1 MGSIVLTCVD
11 DEKDPLSYLS
21 MFCLLLLPYSSTKGL
36 AEAFP
41 ESGLQIGLWLNGDQ
55 GCRDIMSGLLDE
67 NMYQLFDFIQSDLPE
82 SLPKVFLRVGYE
94 FDNPSFGYSGNPS
107 SYQDAFRKLVRTC
120 ENQMKYNICHEKIAF
135 VWHSWAAPRQI
146 NTSLVQFYP
155 GDDFVDWVGVSIF
168 QQLYPWA
175 NNNDDDDRKEDGGD
189 FAGGNILEVEE
200 VLDFA
205 KSRKKPIMIAEST
218 PFGGMDVLESNN
230 ISKRYL
236 EHSNNSSSS
245 SSSNDIWN
253 IWFQKTIDIINKYDI
268 SMWSY
273 INCDWDSQPMWK
285 GIGFGD
291 TRLSSSEDVMNHW
304 WDQILNNDNNND
316 NDNDNST
323 SRFLF
328 RIENCDDSELHD
340 PTATVVE
347 TDARTKYNKGD
358 SIYPQGIHDV
368 VPSSA
373 LLSKLVVGTGSM
385 PSNNNWRTNSFTS
398 LLSGKLSCL
407 LSVGG
412 LAVFLL
418 LRLVH
423 KTKQRCYHRVERP
436 SQPACDTCIIHANN
450 NNNDDFQ
457 RSYGSFEMKIS
468 NGPKKL
474 QFAL

>member
-1 MGSIVLTCVD
+1 M
-11 DEKDPLSYLS
+11 K
-21 MFCLLLLPYSSTKGL
+21 KGL

-41 ESGLQIGLWLNGDQ
+41 ESGLQIGLWLNGDE
-55 GCRDIMSGLLDE
+55 GCRDIMSGVLDD
-67 NMYQLFDFIQSDLPE
+67 NMYRLFDFLQSDLPE

-94 FDNPSFGYSGNPS
+94 FDNPSFGYSDPS
-107 SYQDAFRKLVRTC
+107 LYQEAFRKLVRTC
-120 ENQMKYNICHEKIAF
+120 EDQLNYTICHEKIAF
-135 VWHSWAAPRQI
+135 VWHSWAAPRQL
-146 NTSLVQFYP
+146 NTSLEQFYP
-155 GDDFVDWVGVSIF
+155 GDDVVDWIGVSIF

-175 NNNDDDDRKEDGGD
+175 NNNNNNDDDDRKEDGGD

-218 PFGGMDVLESNN
+218 PFGGMDVLESSN
-230 ISKRYL
+230 ISKGYL

-245 SSSNDIWN
+245 SGSSSNDIWN

-304 WDQILNNDNNND
+304 WDQLLNNDNNND
-316 NDNDNST
+316 HDNDNST

-328 RIENCDDSELHD
+328 RIENCDDSELYD
-340 PTATVVE
+340 PTATSTVVE
-347 TDARTKYNKGD
+347 PDVETKYNEGD
-358 SIYPQGIHDV
+358 TIYSQGRHDV
-368 VPSSA
+368 VPSNV

-385 PSNNNWRTNSFTS
+385 PSNNNQRTNSFTS
-398 LLSGKLSCL
+398 LLFGELSCL

-412 LAVFLL
+412 LVVFLL

-423 KTKQRCYHRVERP
+423 RTKQQRSHHRVEKP
-436 SQPACDTCIIHANN
+436 SQPACDTCIIHPNN
-450 NNNDDFQ
+450 NNISNNDDSQ

-468 NGPKKL
+468 DGPKKL